1 MTQGEEYNEL
11 GFEDEELEYDE
22 SAENTKAGYDTFWGI
37 PKKIFIPLV
46 AGVVIVVLLIILFA
60 TRKGGTESED
70 DIVYPTDTV
79 VDTSVPADTETV
91 TSTAPIQVFDESAT
105 LLGTIES
112 RTDGV
117 SVIDV
122 NGNYLGTFSTT
133 SGDSQLYNSM
143 SVPIGYLV
151 SDTGSTETSTEET
164 VVDED
169 IKVQLRKLGY
179 TGDEIELALSNGLS
193 TEALI
198 EQATALRDAEA
209 KEALIR
215 IQDSASDEFKYIV
228 NNSIFCM
235 EEKTFDVY
243 DHDIEGAI
251 NYKGSYIVNADYE
264 KCPVRGYQLYI
275 KCKIANDTYVFYDVS
290 PDRWGTLP
298 DSGNIVLR
306 IQYTI
311 IGSHNPNMYIT
322 EIEEVN
328 TTEITVNPEDSASD
342 LNDIINDSSNGNA
355 PTVSDDEENSGDAPS
370 TSQITS
376 NNVWW

>member
-1 MTQGEEYNEL
+1 MTQGEEYNEQ

-60 TRKGGTESED
+60 TRKGTTSTED

-79 VDTSVPADTETV
+79 VDTSVPADTGTV

-122 NGNYLGTFSTT
+122 NGNYLGTFSTS

-151 SDTGSTETSTEET
+151 SDTSSTETSTEET

-193 TEALI
+193 TDALI

-311 IGSHNPNMYIT
+311 YGSHNPNMYIT